1 VFSWEIRTTSFPQC
15 FRQPTS
21 IDKYTGETDPRVWLN
36 DYRLT
41 CQLSGA
47 TTDEV
52 IIRNLPLHLADS
64 ARTWLEHLPV
74 SQIHNWDDLVR
85 TFVGNFQ
92 GTYVHPGNTWDLRA
106 CTQKP
111 GESLRDFIRCFSKRC
126 MELPSV
132 AQSEIVHAFLE
143 GTTCRDLVRELGRSP
158 PVDSNEL
165 FDITTSFASGEE
177 AVGAIFDGKK
187 GKRVDDAPTEG
198 SNSKEPQQK
207 HKRGKKGK
215 KPRREVCVQGRNDDG
230 DETLAIEPAR
240 RGPRA
245 APRGP
250 GVFDDMLK
258 KPCPYHK
265 TPVNHTLEQCDLL
278 KRYYSRAAAKD
289 GEAKKDGGD
298 GDAGGFPA
306 VENVFLIFGGPTVDM
321 SNSQHKREQ
330 HGVLAA
336 EKAPLSFLDWSEDA
350 ITFSREDHPNRIPNP
365 GQYPLVV
372 DPVIGN
378 ARFSK
383 VLMDEGSSLNIL
395 YAHTLRLL
403 GIGLDQLRPSTT
415 PFHGV
420 ASGKRVQPLGQ
431 IDLPV
436 WFGTPDN
443 FRREKLSFE
452 VVGFRGAYHA
462 ILGRPCYAKFM
473 VVPNYTYLKMKMPGP
488 KGVIIV
494 GSSIEHAFDYDV
506 ECVEHAEA
514 LALDEALVANL
525 EKLVNED
532 LDSTVKHAGSFEAA
546 EQTKEVPLDP
556 AAPEGKALRVSSTLD
571 PK

>member
-1 VFSWEIRTTSFPQC
+1 
-15 FRQPTS
+15 
-21 IDKYTGETDPRVWLN
+21 
-36 DYRLT
+36 
-41 CQLSGA
+41 
-47 TTDEV
+47 
-52 IIRNLPLHLADS
+52 
-64 ARTWLEHLPV
+64 
-74 SQIHNWDDLVR
+74 
-85 TFVGNFQ
+85 VGNFQ
-92 GTYVHPGNTWDLRA
+92 GTYVCPRNSWDLRT

-126 MELPSV
+126 TELPSV
-132 AQSEIVHAFLE
+132 AQSEIMHAFLE
-143 GTTCRDLVRELGRSP
+143 GTTCWDLMRELGHSP

-165 FDITTSFASGEE
+165 FDIATSFASGEE
-177 AVGAIFDGKK
+177 AVGVTFDGKK
-187 GKRVDDAPTEG
+187 GKRVDDAPAEG
-198 SNSKEPQQK
+198 SKSKEPQQK
-207 HKRGKKGK
+207 NKRGKKGK
-215 KPRREVCVQGRNDDG
+215 KPRREARKQGRDDDG
-230 DETLAIEPAR
+230 DKALAIDPAR
-240 RGPRA
+240 RGPRSA
-245 APRGP
+245 SRGP

-265 TPVNHTLEQCDLL
+265 TPVNHTLEQCDML
-278 KRYYSRAAAKD
+278 KRFYGRAAAKN

-321 SNSQHKREQ
+321 SNSQRKRER
-330 HGVLAA
+330 HEVLVA
-336 EKAPLSFLDWSEDA
+336 EKAPPSFLDWSEDA

-378 ARFSK
+378 VRFSK
-383 VLMDEGSSLNIL
+383 VLMDGGSSLNIL
-395 YAHTLRLL
+395 YTHTLRLL

-420 ASGKRVQPLGQ
+420 TPGKRVQPLGQ

-443 FRREKLSFE
+443 FRKEALNFE
-452 VVGFRGAYHA
+452 LVGFRGAYHA
-462 ILGRPCYAKFM
+462 ILGRLCYAKFM
-473 VVPNYTYLKMKMPGP
+473 AVPNYTYLKMKMSGP
-488 KGVIIV
+488 KGVITV
-494 GSSIEHAFDYDV
+494 GSSIEHAFDCDV

-514 LALDEALVANL
+514 LALDEAIVANL

-532 LDSTVKHAGSFEAA
+532 LDSATKHARSFEAA
-546 EQTKEVPLDP
+546 EQTKEMPLDP
-556 AAPEGKALRVSSTLD
+556 AAPEGKALRVGSTLD